1 MKRVVDVLYGLKG
14 YPNAARFTDFKTDL
28 FANGDTPGIVM
39 DTAVAIGISVTG
51 VTTTAFSN
59 SGATTTAFSNSGA
72 CTTGVSLSGTATT
85 QVSITGTCTTGIDID
100 ESAATT
106 TAIAIGSSI
115 SAGMPMSSTKQG
127 LIRAFGQIAASE
139 VLTADIRGIWA
150 RVRVDAGC
158 DMTGGYQICG
168 VQGSTKMYGVSGD
181 TTTALWMHSGVY
193 GSFESDSE
201 EYCSV
206 LSGGN
211 IAGVVGI
218 LGLGAG
224 FTIDTGGIAAAVQ
237 ALSNCNAAMTATG
250 TFAGVYIGTAYGA
263 SSPLVFTTGV
273 YIANSTCTTG
283 ISIGT
288 CTTGISVA
296 GAALSV
302 GIDFVAGSVTTGTLI
317 DYVGI
322 SGKVSG
328 YLFNGTMT
336 TSTLTGTTIVDDF
349 SCTCAHDGLSN
360 DTLRMFRRIWTG
372 TMPNGSAA
380 ADFILA
386 EFAWNGTYGDGGAE
400 SEGGDPTIL
409 TLSSTT
415 TFNDLSANFRALD
428 IDISGITLTSVAL
441 VYGIDITGKTGVDAG
456 INITTATAGI
466 RIAGTITNGI
476 DVTAAASMTNLLKFD
491 AVAGVLVASDVD
503 PTETPSD
510 GGLGA
515 DGVITILIGDDT
527 CYIPYFTALHDM

>member
-283 ISIGT
+283 ISIGA
-288 CTTGISVA
+288 CTTGVA
-296 GAALSV
+296 FSGLVGGNCLDFAATV
-302 GIDFVAGSVTTGTLI
+302 VTTGSLF

-322 SGKVSG
+322 TGKVSG
-328 YLFNGTMT
+328 YLFNGSCT
-336 TSTLTGTTIVDDF
+336 TSTLTATTIFDDF
-349 SCTCAHDGLSN
+349 SCSCASDGLAA
-360 DTLRMFRRIWTG
+360 DTLRGIRRIWSG
-372 TMPNGSAA
+372 AMPNGTAAVDFKFVELQWSSTYGTAATKGGTPMILSLDCDATINDSAA
-380 ADFILA
+380 NFTAL
-386 EFAWNGTYGDGGAE
+386 NV
-400 SEGGDPTIL
+400 
-409 TLSSTT
+409 
-415 TFNDLSANFRALD
+415 DLS
-428 IDISGITLTSVAL
+428 GMTLTSVAN
-441 VYGIDITGKTGVDAG
+441 VYGLNITGKTGVDSA
-456 INITTATAGI
+456 IYITTATAGI
-466 RIAGTITNGI
+466 SLAGTFTNGI
-476 DVTAAASMTNLLKFD
+476 DVLAATTMTNLLKFD
-491 AVAGVLVASDVD
+491 SVAGCVIASDVN
-503 PTETPSD
+503 PNETPSD
-510 GGLGA
+510 GGIGCDA
-515 DGVITILIGDDT
+515 VIRVLINT
-527 CYIPYFTALHDM
+527 TPYYIPIFNALHDM